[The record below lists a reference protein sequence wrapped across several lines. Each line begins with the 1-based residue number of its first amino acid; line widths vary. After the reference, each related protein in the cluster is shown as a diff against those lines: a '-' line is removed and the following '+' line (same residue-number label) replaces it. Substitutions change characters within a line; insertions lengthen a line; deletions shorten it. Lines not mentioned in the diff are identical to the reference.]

1 MGIRII
7 ERGENMNKTELVE
20 LLLKLDFTP
29 LEFVTSVTPNYTRCQ
44 RYFLDADA
52 IADDALST
60 INSIVNLM
68 DEFKEGK

>member
-20 LLLKLDFTP
+20 KLLEIDFTP
-29 LEFVTSVTPNYTRCQ
+29 LEFITSVTPNYTRCQ